1 MSEHPWRMALGGMTA
16 LAAGMGVGRFVYT
29 PILPIMAEA
38 LHLTSA
44 EAGLVA
50 SANFLGYLA
59 GALLAASTL
68 LRGSRRFYLIS
79 GLAANALTLAAMGLT
94 VDFAVHLLLRFAGG
108 LASAFVLVFASALV
122 LERLAA
128 SGRDRLS
135 AVHFAGVG
143 IGIAVSAVAVAALAA
158 AGSSWQGLW
167 LASGVL
173 GLIGLAGVAWL
184 MPKDVAPRMYGGT
197 DKAAPA
203 SFALRAIIAAYGLFG
218 FGYVITA
225 TFVVAMVRSA
235 PDVSALEPYVWAL
248 LGLSAVPSVA
258 LWMAIGSRFG
268 VLPAFAAAC
277 AVEAAG
283 VASSVL
289 WVSTPGILLAVISLG
304 GTFVGIT
311 ALGLI
316 AAGRLSA
323 GDPRP
328 NIALMTASFGA
339 GQVVGPVFAGFLFDR
354 LGSFAAPSLAAA
366 CALILAAALAGLA
379 AANSKAQADSPAPT
393 VARFSRPAKS
403 AERDRRPRHPSARR

>member
-1 MSEHPWRMALGGMTA
+1 MREHPWRLALGGMAA
-16 LAAGMGVGRFVYT
+16 LAAAMGIGRFVYT

-44 EAGLVA
+44 EAGLIA

-59 GALLAASTL
+59 GALLAASPI
-68 LRGSRRFYLIS
+68 LRGSRRSYLAG

-94 VDFAVHLLLRFAGG
+94 TDFAAHLVLRFLGG

-143 IGIAVSAVAVAALAA
+143 VGIAVSAVAVAALAA
-158 AGSSWQGLW
+158 AGSGWRGLW

-173 GLIGLAGVAWL
+173 GVIGLAVVAWL
-184 MPKDVAPRMYGGT
+184 MPQDAARLASRST

-225 TFVVAMVRSA
+225 TFVVAMVRGA
-235 PDVSALEPYVWAL
+235 PDISALEPYVWAM

-277 AVEAAG
+277 LVEAVG
-283 VASSVL
+283 VAISVL
-289 WVSTPGILLAVISLG
+289 WISTPGILLAVISLG

-316 AAGRLSA
+316 AARRLST

-339 GQVVGPVFAGFLFDR
+339 GQVIGPAFAGFLFDR
-354 LGSFAAPSLAAA
+354 LGSLTAPSLVAAA
-366 CALILAAALAGLA
+366 ALILAAALGGLVARASAKPVA
-379 AANSKAQADSPAPT
+379 AAATFDGPPSP
-393 VARFSRPAKS
+393 
-403 AERDRRPRHPSARR
+403 

>member
-1 MSEHPWRMALGGMTA
+1 MKNDPWRLALGGMAA
-16 LAAGMGVGRFVYT
+16 LAAAMGVGRFVYT

-38 LHLTSA
+38 LHLSSA
-44 EAGLVA
+44 AAGLIA

-59 GALLAASTL
+59 GALLAASSM
-68 LRGSRRFYLIS
+68 LRGSRRSYLLW

-94 VDFAVHLLLRFAGG
+94 TDFGAHLALRFFGG

-143 IGIAVSAVAVAALAA
+143 GGIALSAVLVAVLAA
-158 AGSSWQGLW
+158 AGSGWQALW
-167 LASGVL
+167 LASA
-173 GLIGLAGVAWL
+173 GLALTGLAAVVWL
-184 MPKDVAPRMYGGT
+184 MPGEAASQASGGGG
-197 DKAAPA
+197 KAASA
-203 SFALRAIIAAYGLFG
+203 SFALRAIIVAYGLFG

-225 TFVVAMVRSA
+225 TFVVALVRTA
-235 PDVSALEPYVWAL
+235 PEISALEPYIWTL

-258 LWMAIGSRFG
+258 LWMAIGARVG
-268 VLPAFAAAC
+268 ILPTFALAC
-277 AVEAAG
+277 LVEAAG
-283 VASSVL
+283 VAASVL
-289 WVSTPGILLAVISLG
+289 WISAAGILLAVISLG

-316 AAGRLSA
+316 AARRLST

-339 GQVVGPVFAGFLFDR
+339 GQVIGPVFAGFLFDR
-354 LGSFAAPSLAAA
+354 LGSFAVPTL
-366 CALILAAALAGLA
+366 CAAAALVLAEALAVLA
-379 AANSKAQADSPAPT
+379 AISGRAPERSPELTPSGKPTSKFA
-393 VARFSRPAKS
+393 
-403 AERDRRPRHPSARR
+403 AEKDPGR

>member
-1 MSEHPWRMALGGMTA
+1 MSEHPWRLALGGMAA

-29 PILPIMAEA
+29 PILPIMAET

-44 EAGLVA
+44 EAGLIA

-59 GALLAASTL
+59 GALLAASPI
-68 LRGSRRFYLIS
+68 LRGSRRSYLV
-79 GLAANALTLAAMGLT
+79 GALAANALTLAAMGLT
-94 VDFAVHLLLRFAGG
+94 TDFTAHLVLRFVGG

-128 SGRDRLS
+128 SGRDGLS

-143 IGIAVSAVAVAALAA
+143 VGIAVSAAAVAALAA
-158 AGSSWQGLW
+158 AGSGWQGLW

-173 GLIGLAGVAWL
+173 GLIVLAVAAWL
-184 MPKDVAPRMYGGT
+184 VPKDTLAQLSSSAG
-197 DKAAPA
+197 KAAPA
-203 SFALRAIIAAYGLFG
+203 SFALKAIIAAYGLFG

-225 TFVVAMVRSA
+225 TFVVAMVRGA
-235 PDVSALEPYVWAL
+235 PEITAFEPYIWLL

-277 AVEAAG
+277 LVEAAG
-283 VASSVL
+283 IAASVL
-289 WVSTPGILLAVISLG
+289 WISAPGILLAVISLG

-316 AAGRLSA
+316 AARRLSS

-339 GQVVGPVFAGFLFDR
+339 GQVAGPAFAGYLFDR
-354 LGSFAAPSLAAA
+354 LGSFTVPSLAAA
-366 CALILAAALAGLA
+366 GALILAAALAALA
-379 AANSKAQADSPAPT
+379 AIA
-393 VARFSRPAKS
+393 
-403 AERDRRPRHPSARR
+403 SARRVAAAA

>member
-1 MSEHPWRMALGGMTA
+1 MSDNSWRLALGGMTA
-16 LAAGMGVGRFVYT
+16 MAAGMGIGRFVYT
-29 PILPIMAEA
+29 PILPIMVEA

-44 EAGLVA
+44 EAGLIA

-59 GALLAASTL
+59 GALLAASPV
-68 LRGSRRFYLIS
+68 LRGSRRSYLVG

-94 VDFAVHLLLRFAGG
+94 PHFAVHLVLRFFGG
-108 LASAFVLVFASALV
+108 LASAFILVFASALV
-122 LERLAA
+122 LDRLAA

-135 AVHFAGVG
+135 TVHFGGVG
-143 IGIAVSAVAVAALAA
+143 GGIAVSAVAVAALAA
-158 AGSSWQGLW
+158 AGIGWQELW

-173 GLIGLAGVAWL
+173 GLLGLAVVAWL
-184 MPKDVAPRMYGGT
+184 MPKEEVAQVSGATG
-197 DKAAPA
+197 DAAPA

-225 TFVVAMVRSA
+225 TFVVAMVRTA
-235 PDVSALEPYVWAL
+235 PEISALEPYIWAL

-258 LWMAIGSRFG
+258 LWMAVGSRFG
-268 VLPAFAAAC
+268 ALPAFAAAC
-277 AVEAAG
+277 LVEAAG
-283 VASSVL
+283 VAASVL
-289 WVSTPGILLAVISLG
+289 WISSPGILLAVISLG

-316 AAGRLSA
+316 AARRLST

-354 LGSFAAPSLAAA
+354 LGSFAVPSLTAAG
-366 CALILAAALAGLA
+366 ALVLAAVLAVLA
-379 AANSKAQADSPAPT
+379 AANSKTQAGSPAPT
-393 VARFSRPAKS
+393 AAKV
-403 AERDRRPRHPSARR
+403 

>member
-1 MSEHPWRMALGGMTA
+1 MKVDPWHLALGGMAA
-16 LAAGMGVGRFVYT
+16 LAAAMGIGRFVYT

-38 LHLTSA
+38 LHLTTA
-44 EAGLVA
+44 QAGLIA

-59 GALLAASTL
+59 GALLAASPA
-68 LRGSRRFYLIS
+68 LRGSRRFYLV
-79 GLAANALTLAAMGLT
+79 GALAANALTLAAMGLT
-94 VDFAVHLLLRFAGG
+94 AAFAAHLILRFFGG

-143 IGIAVSAVAVAALAA
+143 VGIVVSAVAVAALAA
-158 AGSSWQGLW
+158 AGSGWQGLW

-173 GLIGLAGVAWL
+173 GLIGLAVAAWL
-184 MPKDVAPRMYGGT
+184 IPVDTPNHTPSEPG
-197 DKAAPA
+197 KAAPA

-225 TFVVAMVRSA
+225 TFVVAMVRGT
-235 PDVSALEPYVWAL
+235 PDISTLEPYVWGL
-248 LGLSAVPSVA
+248 LGLSAMPSVA
-258 LWMAIGSRFG
+258 LWMGLGARFG

-277 AVEAAG
+277 LVEAAG
-283 VASSVL
+283 VAASVL
-289 WVSTPGILLAVISLG
+289 WISTPGILIAVISLG

-316 AAGRLSA
+316 AARRLSA

-328 NIALMTASFGA
+328 NIAFMTASFGA
-339 GQVVGPVFAGFLFDR
+339 GQMVGPTFAGFLFDR
-354 LGSFAAPSLAAA
+354 LGSFTAPSLAATG
-366 CALILAAALAGLA
+366 ALVLAAALAVLA
-379 AANSKAQADSPAPT
+379 AIASARRDSAAAAFDSPAP
-393 VARFSRPAKS
+393 
-403 AERDRRPRHPSARR
+403 H

>member
-1 MSEHPWRMALGGMTA
+1 MREHPWRLVLGGMAA
-16 LAAGMGVGRFVYT
+16 LAAAMGVGRFVYT

-44 EAGLVA
+44 EAGLIA

-59 GALLAASTL
+59 GALLAASPV
-68 LRGSRRFYLIS
+68 LRGSRRSYLAG
-79 GLAANALTLAAMGLT
+79 GLAANAFTLGAMGLT
-94 VDFAVHLLLRFAGG
+94 TDFAAHLVLRFAGG

-128 SGRDRLS
+128 SGRDKLS

-143 IGIAVSAVAVAALAA
+143 VGIAVSAVAVAALAA
-158 AGSSWQGLW
+158 AGSGWQGLW

-184 MPKDVAPRMYGGT
+184 MPNDGAVRVSGST
-197 DKAAPA
+197 ERAAPA
-203 SFALRAIIAAYGLFG
+203 SLALRAIIAAYGLFG

-225 TFVVAMVRSA
+225 TFVVAMVRGS
-235 PDVSALEPYVWAL
+235 PDISALEPYVWAL

-268 VLPAFAAAC
+268 VLSTFAAAC
-277 AVEAAG
+277 LVEAVG

-289 WVSTPGILLAVISLG
+289 WVSAPGILLAVISLG

-316 AAGRLSA
+316 AARRLSA

-328 NIALMTASFGA
+328 NIALITASFGA

-354 LGSFAAPSLAAA
+354 LGSFTAPSLAAA
-366 CALILAAALAGLA
+366 AALIVAAALAGLA
-379 AANSKAQADSPAPT
+379 SNA
-393 VARFSRPAKS
+393 S
-403 AERDRRPRHPSARR
+403 A